1 LLKLSSKKDPILT
14 LFSQLPIHTI
24 QNQDPKKKKAKHGIG
39 EVQQNGK

>member
-24 QNQDPKKKKAKHGIG
+24 QNQDQKKKAKHGIG